1 MMRSLRLP
9 RSVTAFAAAIFC
21 GLSLGACVFNERGL
35 QSPYDVAREGAT
47 AISDMPSVLV
57 ATTRKANGNPE
68 KSPFFG
74 ADRGTGLSFAEVNVA
89 PPSRAVTAALTSLV
103 TSDWAVTG
111 VGRRT
116 TSSAAQTL
124 AAAASGKDVLLYVHG
139 YNESFESAVAGA
151 AQLSH
156 GLEFTGRTALFSWPS
171 SAKLV
176 GYGYDRESA
185 MWSRDAL
192 EEVLTALAANP
203 SVGRVHIVAH
213 SMGALL
219 TLETLRQMRGT
230 AGDTPASKL
239 GAMILASPD
248 IDIDQFE
255 ATVKRLGPYGQ
266 RITVISATNDRA
278 LAVSARLAGGV
289 ARVGAAE
296 RERLATLGVRVA
308 DASDYG
314 GGLIRHDLF
323 ISDKE
328 VRDVIARAIQRAR

>member
-1 MMRSLRLP
+1 MMRLP
-9 RSVTAFAAAIFC
+9 RLVRPVASIGPALLLALA
-21 GLSLGACVFNERGL
+21 LGGCVFNERGL
-35 QSPYDVAREGAT
+35 TSPYDVAREGAT
-47 AISDMPSVLV
+47 PISDTPSVLV
-57 ATTRKANGNPE
+57 ATTRKANRDLGS
-68 KSPFFG
+68 SPYFG
-74 ADRGTGLSFAEVNVA
+74 SDRGTGLTFAEVAVA
-89 PPSRAVTAALTSLV
+89 PPSRSVVAGLTSLV
-103 TSDWAVTG
+103 TSDWGVTG
-111 VGRRT
+111 VSRV
-116 TSSAAQTL
+116 TSASAAQTL
-124 AAAASGKDVLLYVHG
+124 AGAASGKDVLLYIHG

-156 GLEFTGRTALFSWPS
+156 GLEFAGRTALFSWPS

-192 EEVLTALAANP
+192 EDVLTALAANP

-230 AGDTPASKL
+230 AGDTPAAKL
-239 GAMILASPD
+239 GAMVLASPD
-248 IDIDQFE
+248 IDVDQFE
-255 ATVKRLGPYGQ
+255 STVKRLGPYGQ

-278 LAVSARLAGGV
+278 LAVSARIAGGV
-289 ARVGAAE
+289 ARAGAAE
-296 RERLATLGVRVA
+296 RERLTALGVRVA

-314 GGLIRHDLF
+314 GGIIRHDLF

-328 VRDVIARAIQRAR
+328 VRDVIGRAIQRAR